1 MTCTVHR
8 PSMADVVACLGMMQR
23 ALLRATALEDI
34 DALFPKICGSSAPP
48 PPPPRPTTPHDAL
61 LPNSTLRDICLAPH
75 SIVSEPGTETVLVT
89 WRLCPGM
96 H

>member
-1 MTCTVHR
+1 
-8 PSMADVVACLGMMQR
+8 MADVVACLGMMQR

-48 PPPPRPTTPHDAL
+48 PPPQPTTPRDAL
-61 LPNSTLRDICLAPH
+61 LPNPTLRDIRLAPH
-75 SIVSEPGTETVLVT
+75 SIVSEPGTEAVLVT
-89 WRLCPGM
+89 WRLCPSM

>member
-8 PSMADVVACLGMMQR
+8 PSMADVVACLGMIQR

-34 DALFPKICGSSAPP
+34 DALFPKTCGPRAPP
-48 PPPPRPTTPHDAL
+48 PPPTAPRDAL
-61 LPNSTLRDICLAPH
+61 LPNSTLRDVRLAPH

-89 WRLCPGM
+89 WRLCPGI